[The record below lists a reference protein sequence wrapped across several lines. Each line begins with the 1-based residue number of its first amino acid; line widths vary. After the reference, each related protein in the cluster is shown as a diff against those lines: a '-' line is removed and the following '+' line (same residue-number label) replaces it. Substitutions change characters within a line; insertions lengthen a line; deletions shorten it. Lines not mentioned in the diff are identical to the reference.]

1 MTVVFVDTSAFCALA
16 ARTDR
21 NHRRARAF
29 LRSLPRSGRGLLTS
43 TDVFDE
49 TVTLLRHRLGH
60 GTAVAVGGALMSFK
74 WGRVVDVMDE
84 IPRSA
89 RNLFLLYAHQWFSFT
104 ECTSLATIKSLPYLG

>member
-29 LRSLPRSGRGLLTS
+29 LRALPRSGRGLLTS
-43 TDVFDE
+43 TDVFDR

-60 GTAVAVGGALMSFK
+60 GTAGAFGEALMGSK
-74 WGRVVDVMDE
+74 WCAGDAVRDGVRRAACDAIM
-84 IPRSA
+84 
-89 RNLFLLYAHQWFSFT
+89 LYADHALSVN
-104 ECTSLATIKSLPYLG
+104 